1 MLHLRFLH
9 LLHLFFPSPTLF
21 LPPCFLHTASPLQC
35 LSFCFR
41 SVPAQMFQCFSS
53 AFILTS
59 RHLAFLIFLIAR
71 NPAGTL
77 LKSCCNLAGPLLE
90 ANGNLSEPCWS
101 LARTLLEHCW
111 NEPSCNLVGTLLR
124 PRWNLAGTLQG
135 TWCNL
140 ATTSRMDPLVHG
152 ILGAGN
158 LELEL

>member
-1 MLHLRFLH
+1 MFLFSFHLNI
-9 LLHLFFPSPTLF
+9 S
-21 LPPCFLHTASPLQC
+21 ASC
-35 LSFCFR
+35 LSHFPDSKEPCWN
-41 SVPAQMFQCFSS
+41 VVKIVLQPCW
-53 AFILTS
+53 T
-59 RHLAFLIFLIAR
+59 
-71 NPAGTL
+71 
-77 LKSCCNLAGPLLE
+77 LLE
-90 ANGNLSEPCWS
+90 AYGNLAEPCWS

-135 TWCNL
+135 PWCNL